1 MIRFAFW
8 EILYLFPVLLFLSIL
23 LKQKSKNKKN
33 KENKGVVFT
42 GPFEDTPT
50 VSGGKFF
57 TVFLP
62 WIGILFVIIALARPQ
77 SGFERLPD
85 AGEGVDIV
93 IALDVSTSMLAEDYN
108 PNRLEAAKDAALEF
122 IENRENDR
130 IGLVLYAAEP
140 ITICPPTFDHS
151 TLKRFIENAELGF
164 LEDGTAI
171 GSGLATAARGL
182 GASSTNRRVI
192 VLLSDGVETAG
203 IVDPITV
210 AEAISTIHG
219 DSIAVYTVALGRQGS
234 GYDVDTETLSIIA
247 QLNNGRL
254 FNVNNKN
261 ELNDVY
267 AAIDSLEAS
276 MLPDKGL
283 FVYIDHYLGWLIW
296 GILLL
301 VIGEIAK
308 RKIFRVTGGGH

>member
-8 EILYLFPVLLFLSIL
+8 PVLFLYPVILFISLVIG
-23 LKQKSKNKKN
+23 KNSTLKKN
-33 KENKGVVFT
+33 GAAFT
-42 GPFEDTPT
+42 GPFMGTPT
-50 VSGGKFF
+50 VTSGSFF

-62 WIGILFVIIALARPQ
+62 WIGILFLIIALARPQ

-108 PNRLEAAKDAALEF
+108 PNRLEVAKDAALEF
-122 IENRENDR
+122 IENRPNDR

-151 TLKRFIENAELGF
+151 TLTRFIDSAELGF
-164 LEDGTAI
+164 LTDGTAI

-182 GASSTNRRVI
+182 GSSSTDRRVI

-210 AEAISTIHG
+210 AEAVSILHG
-219 DSIAVYTVALGRQGS
+219 DSIAVYTVAIGRENS
-234 GYDVDTETLSIIA
+234 GFEVDRETLSAIA
-247 QLNNGRL
+247 TLNNGRL
-254 FNVNNKN
+254 FNVYN
-261 ELNDVY
+261 EDDLEGVY
-267 AAIDSLEAS
+267 ASIDSLEAS
-276 MLPDKGL
+276 TLPEKGL
-283 FVYIDHYLGWLIW
+283 FVYKDHYLAWLIA
-296 GILLL
+296 GLLL
-301 VIGEIAK
+301 LAVAEFSRWKA
-308 RKIFRVTGGGH
+308 FRITGGGL